1 MCKNPYIKCSCI
13 ERAHRTIQ
21 DKLHKVFTD
30 KNTYRYI
37 DVLPDFVK
45 GYNATVHSSTGM
57 APANVTDSDVLTI
70 WKLLQKRQSGGYVIK
85 AKYSVGQHVRISK
98 EKA

>member
-1 MCKNPYIKCSCI
+1 MYKYFTYKNSYKYI
-13 ERAHRTIQ
+13 E
-21 DKLHKVFTD
+21 
-30 KNTYRYI
+30 
-37 DVLPDFVK
+37 VLADFVK
-45 GYNATVHSSTGM
+45 DYDATVHSSTGM

-70 WKLLQKRQSGGYVIK
+70 WKLLQKRQSGVYVIK